1 MPWADFLIP
10 IAAFFSGWIAT
21 RLSIPWLR
29 KQGVLDV
36 PNHRSSHYV
45 PTPRGGGIGI
55 LAGFSVGSAIAFMAG
70 LPLPG
75 LEFYAGCG
83 LIALIGLID
92 DRYGLPVAV
101 RLLIQLVA
109 AALIVGGTGGIDRL
123 PLPVPLDLPLGP
135 AAIPVALI
143 WILGVINVYNFLD
156 GIDGFAALQG
166 VLAGVCLAVFASGS
180 VMAATGLALAGA
192 CGGFLVFNWH
202 PAKVFMGDIGSGVLG
217 FTLAALPFQL
227 ATSSR
232 GDAIFLV
239 SICLWFF
246 LSDGVFTILRRASRG
261 ERVWHAHRSHLYQR
275 LVMTGLRHDRV
286 VLYVLSA
293 AAILA
298 GLAIVSIRSG
308 SMNAK
313 WSVMLL
319 ASASFVTYYWWT
331 LRRERNSGLK
341 APLITVAQTSSEK
354 LYSGVDHRLT

>member
-1 MPWADFLIP
+1 
-10 IAAFFSGWIAT
+10 
-21 RLSIPWLR
+21 
-29 KQGVLDV
+29 
-36 PNHRSSHYV
+36 
-45 PTPRGGGIGI
+45 
-55 LAGFSVGSAIAFMAG
+55 
-70 LPLPG
+70 
-75 LEFYAGCG
+75 
-83 LIALIGLID
+83 
-92 DRYGLPVAV
+92 VAV

-166 VLAGVCLAVFASGS
+166 LLAGVCLAVFASGS

-341 APLITVAQTSSEK
+341 APLITVALTSSEK